1 VAVKFFLKFPL
12 AVIHLEH
19 KHCGA
24 HLVRELYS
32 CINRFHL
39 RKVFSVLNISVTT
52 DKCDYD
58 TRLFFSHLD
67 KIRLLRIRFKV
78 QILANLLF
86 NVFCSGSLCKSGW
99 RDERLLRPLQDRAPR
114 LDRDRSYPWTRHTLR
129 IGKVIES
136 YCVVWLQEWIF
147 LLRKNHLIIRIV
159 KPDTTS
165 SECRSPFKGLI

>member
-1 VAVKFFLKFPL
+1 MAVKFFLKFPL

-24 HLVRELYS
+24 HLVRELNS

-52 DKCDYD
+52 DKCDKD

-78 QILANLLF
+78 KILTNLLL
-86 NVFCSGSLCKSGW
+86 NDFCSGPFCKSGW

-114 LDRDRSYPWTRHTLR
+114 LDRNRSYPGTRHTLR
-129 IGKVIES
+129 IRKVIGL
-136 YCVVWLQEWIF
+136 YCIVWFQECFIKWG
-147 LLRKNHLIIRIV
+147 KSHHLTI
-159 KPDTTS
+159 
-165 SECRSPFKGLI
+165 